1 MNSIAVRVSPQHA
14 EQIDDACLDR
24 HVERRR
30 RLVQQQ
36 QTRLRQ
42 QRHRDNRTL
51 LLSAGELMRIRR
63 HDAFRIRYLHL
74 GKHVLRSDACLAV
87 RSLR

>member
-1 MNSIAVRVSPQHA
+1 MNSIAVPRVRRSFA
-14 EQIDDACLDR
+14 EQIDDARLDR
-24 HVERRR
+24 HVERRC

-42 QRHRDNRTL
+42 QRHRDDRAL

-63 HDAFRIRYLHL
+63 HDAFGVRYLHL
-74 GKHVLRSDACLAV
+74 GEHVLCSNARLAA
-87 RSLR
+87 